1 MTALILQPVRVQAAL
16 AGLLGLLAA
25 MLCGW
30 GVAAGIRSSP
40 LDRGTA
46 GPRALPPLPTEG
58 DHPLI
63 LQRQREDLSGQKQ
76 TLESQTRVQEK
87 ELADLSAKTTKLRQQ
102 SQQAGAMTA
111 EQKNV
116 ESIKK
121 NPPRWDDVT
130 HEKLSK
136 PEFDRLIV
144 LWESGTDAASE
155 QEALRILASIQSHW
169 KMQASTAGGN
179 AANLRKKQAA
189 DLRTLK
195 ATFDDESAKKLA
207 ALRDEKTI
215 ISPEVADRILEAVKM
230 LLPSD
235 LRAKPGEDFTN
246 SVGIE
251 LVWVPEGN
259 FWIGKTEVT
268 ERQYNFVIRDTAEES
283 DQPKDGV
290 RISDAKH
297 FLSRLNEIEADDAL
311 LRENLD
317 SRLRPADYSYDLPT
331 VPQWKSL
338 KARSSDLQLGGFD
351 AEPYE
356 WTSTTHGDGQSRVFR
371 QSPFFPKTIRPS
383 NPVAMDKDG
392 AITLE
397 TTTVNSVSFKGT
409 GGKSDTVWFGKLG
422 FRVILTEK

>member
-1 MTALILQPVRVQAAL
+1 MTALILQSVRVQAAF
-16 AGLLGLLAA
+16 AGLLGMLAA

-30 GVAAGIRSSP
+30 RGAAGIRSAP
-40 LDRGTA
+40 IDRVTE
-46 GPRALPPLPTEG
+46 GPRALPPLPTKG

-63 LQRQREDLSGQKQ
+63 LQRQREVLSDQKQ
-76 TLESQTRVQEK
+76 ALESQTKVQEK

-102 SQQAGAMTA
+102 LQQAGAMTA

-121 NPPRWDDVT
+121 NPPRWGDVT

-155 QEALRILASIQSHW
+155 QEALRILTSIQSHW

-195 ATFDDESAKKLA
+195 ATFDNESAKKLA

-215 ISPEVADRILEAVKM
+215 ITPEVSDRILEAVKM
-230 LLPSD
+230 LFAGDTRTS
-235 LRAKPGEDFTN
+235 PGENFTN

-268 ERQYNFVIRDTAEES
+268 ERQYNSLIKDTAEGS
-283 DQPKDGV
+283 DEPKDGLTV
-290 RISDAKH
+290 SAALRYVQAIDD
-297 FLSRLNEIEADDAL
+297 LEADDSRPL
-311 LRENLD
+311 ENPLA
-317 SRLRPADYSYDLPT
+317 RLRPEDFSYALPSIA
-331 VPQWKSL
+331 QWKNAAA
-338 KARSSDLQLGGFD
+338 KGERLQGMDTPPF
-351 AEPYE
+351 E
-356 WTSTTHGDGQSRVFR
+356 WTSNRHSDGLSPSFP
-371 QSPFFPKTIRPS
+371 QSPLLKKPVGGDF
-383 NPVAMDKDG
+383 PVAISRG
-392 AITLE
+392 NPITLE
-397 TTTVNSVSFKGT
+397 PETSSAVKVAGSSRVAVLWS
-409 GGKSDTVWFGKLG
+409 GKLG
-422 FRVILTEK
+422 VRVVLARKQP